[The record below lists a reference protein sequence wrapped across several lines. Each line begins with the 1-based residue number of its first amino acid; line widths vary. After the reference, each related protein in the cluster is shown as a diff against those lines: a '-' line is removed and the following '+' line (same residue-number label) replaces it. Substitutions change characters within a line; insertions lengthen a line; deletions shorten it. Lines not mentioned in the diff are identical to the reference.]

1 MTKPLPRAVTLLRVL
16 KLAIAASLVC
26 GTGVLAGAAG
36 RDIDREKS
44 TVTVRVSKAGVFRA
58 FGDNHEVRAPVK
70 SGSVDDG
77 AQASVRVV
85 INAAQMRV
93 VDPGLSPHDRE
104 EVQTRMLGPDV
115 LDVTQFPEIRFES
128 TAVHG
133 SQSDRLS
140 IDGRLTLH
148 GQTQPVV
155 VSVAHE
161 HDHYRGT
168 ATVKQSAF
176 GIKPVAAAG
185 GTVKVKDEVTI
196 EFDIA
201 ILPTK
206 SGL

>member
-1 MTKPLPRAVTLLRVL
+1 MMKRLPRVVTLPRVL
-16 KLAIAASLVC
+16 ELAITAHLVC
-26 GTGVLAGAAG
+26 ATGVLAGAAG

-58 FGDNHEVRAPVK
+58 FGDNHEVRAPIK
-70 SGSVDDG
+70 SGSVDEG

-85 INAAQMRV
+85 ISAPQMRV

-115 LDVTQFPEIRFES
+115 LDVAQFPEIRFES
-128 TAVHG
+128 TNVHG

-140 IDGRLTLH
+140 IDGHLTLH

-155 VSVAHE
+155 VSVVRE
-161 HDHYRGT
+161 HDHYRGST
-168 ATVKQSAF
+168 TVKQTAF
-176 GIKPVAAAG
+176 GIKPVAVAG

-196 EFDIA
+196 EFDIV

-206 SGL
+206 SGP